1 MKLADVARMSG
12 HLRIW
17 VRKNGELVEKMDEH
31 NLIVDNAKTVMAHL
45 AGGDVASRS
54 IAKVAFGTNGTAPA
68 ASDSSITDPY
78 EKQVDAVE
86 YPQSGQ
92 VTFHFSLGSSEANG
106 KQIRE
111 FGLLCADGTLFARR
125 IRSEALAKEQ
135 DITID
140 GEWTI
145 AF

>member
-1 MKLADVARMSG
+1 MRLTDSAQICGR
-12 HLRIW
+12 LRIW
-17 VRKNGELVEKMDEH
+17 VRKNGELVERFDEH
-31 NLIVDNAKTVMAHL
+31 NLIVDGAKVAMAHL
-45 AGGDVASRS
+45 AGGDIGSRS
-54 IAKVAFGTNGTAPA
+54 ISKVAFGTNGTAPA
-68 ASDSSITDPY
+68 ASDEAITEPY
-78 EKQVDAVE
+78 EKDVDSVE
-86 YPQSGQ
+86 YPQDGQ

>member
-1 MKLADVARMSG
+1 MKLTDAAQMSG
-12 HLRIW
+12 RLRIW
-17 VRKNGELVEKMDEH
+17 VRKGGKLVEKMDEH
-31 NLIVDNAKTVMAHL
+31 NLIVDRAKTVMAHL

-54 IAKVAFGTNGTAPA
+54 IAKVAFGENGTAPST
-68 ASDSSITDPY
+68 SDKEITNPY
-78 EKQVDAVE
+78 EKDVDSVE
-86 YPQSGQ
+86 YPQDGQ
-92 VTFHFSLGSSEANG
+92 VTFHFSLGSAEANG
-106 KQIRE
+106 KMILE

>member
-1 MKLADVARMSG
+1 MKMTDNARICG
-12 HLRIW
+12 RLRIW
-17 VRKNGELVEKMDEH
+17 VRKNGELVERFDEH
-31 NLIVDNAKTVMAHL
+31 NLIVDGAKVVMAHL

-106 KQIRE
+106 KQIHE

>member
-1 MKLADVARMSG
+1 MKLADVARMNG
-12 HLRIW
+12 RLRIW

-31 NLIVDNAKTVMAHL
+31 NLIVDCAKTVMAHL
-45 AGGDVASRS
+45 AGGDVASKS
-54 IAKVAFGTNGTAPA
+54 IAKVAFGTNGVAPS
-68 ASDSSITDPY
+68 ASDKEITDPY
-78 EKQVDAVE
+78 EKDVDSVE
-86 YPQSGQ
+86 YLQDGQ
-92 VTFHFSLGSSEANG
+92 VTFHFSLGSTEANG
-106 KQIRE
+106 KKILE

>member
-1 MKLADVARMSG
+1 MKLTDSAQMCGR
-12 HLRIW
+12 LKIW
-17 VRKNGELVEKMDEH
+17 VKKGGKLVEKMDEH

-45 AGGDVASRS
+45 AGGDVSSRS
-54 IAKVAFGTNGTAPA
+54 IAKVAFGENGTAPS
-68 ASDSSITDPY
+68 ASDKEITNPY
-78 EKQVDAVE
+78 EKDVDSVE
-86 YPQSGQ
+86 YPQDGQ
-92 VTFHFSLGSSEANG
+92 VTFHFSLGSAEANG
-106 KQIRE
+106 KMILE